1 MNTNPDNNI
10 ATGRGLLALSP
21 IAVFLVFYLVVSFV
35 IGDFYKMPLSVALLI
50 ASVWAIIIARKY
62 SLAERIEIFSREAG
76 NTNVMYMMWV
86 YILAGAFAAIAK
98 SIGSIDATVLLT
110 LKYLPNEF
118 IIPGLFLAACFIS
131 LSIGTSV
138 GTVVALAPLAADL
151 ATHSGGNVA
160 MFVAIVLGGAFFGDN
175 LSFISD
181 TTIAATRTQGCRMNE
196 KFKANLWIALPAAI
210 VTLAIYIIIGAQ
222 VTNQAPTDAI
232 NFWLIVP
239 YFVIILLAVGGI
251 NVTVVLVAG
260 ILSAVVIALC
270 SGFSL
275 LDLAGF
281 AGDGVQSMGELI
293 IIALLAAGMLGIIK
307 ECGGISYLLQVL
319 TRHIKGSRGA
329 QAVISILVAMVNVC
343 TANNT
348 VAIITV
354 GTLTR
359 EISERFG
366 IEPRKAASLLDS
378 ASCIVQCL
386 IPYGAQALLAAS
398 FAQLSPSAMM
408 PYLYYPWALAVMLII
423 SIAVKRK
430 KIR

>member
-1 MNTNPDNNI
+1 
-10 ATGRGLLALSP
+10 
-21 IAVFLVFYLVVSFV
+21 
-35 IGDFYKMPLSVALLI
+35 
-50 ASVWAIIIARKY
+50 
-62 SLAERIEIFSREAG
+62 
-76 NTNVMYMMWV
+76 
-86 YILAGAFAAIAK
+86 
-98 SIGSIDATVLLT
+98 
-110 LKYLPNEF
+110 
-118 IIPGLFLAACFIS
+118 
-131 LSIGTSV
+131 
-138 GTVVALAPLAADL
+138 
-151 ATHSGGNVA
+151 

-181 TTIAATRTQGCRMNE
+181 TTIAATRTQGCRMND
-196 KFKANLWIALPAAI
+196 KFKANLWIALPAALI
-210 VTLAIYIIIGAQ
+210 TLAIYIFIGAQ
-222 VTNQAPTDAI
+222 VESKTLNDDI

-260 ILSAVVIALC
+260 ILSAVVIALF
-270 SGFSL
+270 SGFTP

-307 ECGGISYLLQVL
+307 ECGGITYLLQVL

-329 QAVISILVAMVNVC
+329 QTVISILVALVNVC

-354 GTLTR
+354 GSLTR

-366 IEPRKAASLLDS
+366 VSPRRAASLLDS
-378 ASCIVQCL
+378 SSCIIQCL

-398 FAQLSPSAMM
+398 FAGLSPSAMI
-408 PYLYYPWALAVMLII
+408 PYLYYPWALALMLVI
-423 SIAVKRK
+423 SIVVNRNFF
-430 KIR
+430 R

>member
-1 MNTNPDNNI
+1 
-10 ATGRGLLALSP
+10 
-21 IAVFLVFYLVVSFV
+21 
-35 IGDFYKMPLSVALLI
+35 
-50 ASVWAIIIARKY
+50 
-62 SLAERIEIFSREAG
+62 
-76 NTNVMYMMWV
+76 MMWV

-222 VTNQAPTDAI
+222 VSNQAPTDDI

-260 ILSAVVIALC
+260 ILSAVVIALF
-270 SGFSL
+270 SGFSP

-307 ECGGISYLLQVL
+307 ECGGITYLLQVL

-329 QAVISILVAMVNVC
+329 QAVISILVALVNVC

-354 GTLTR
+354 GTLSR
-359 EISERFG
+359 EIAERFG

-408 PYLYYPWALAVMLII
+408 PYLYYPWALAFMLII

-430 KIR
+430 KIQ

>member
-1 MNTNPDNNI
+1 
-10 ATGRGLLALSP
+10 
-21 IAVFLVFYLVVSFV
+21 
-35 IGDFYKMPLSVALLI
+35 
-50 ASVWAIIIARKY
+50 
-62 SLAERIEIFSREAG
+62 
-76 NTNVMYMMWV
+76 
-86 YILAGAFAAIAK
+86 
-98 SIGSIDATVLLT
+98 
-110 LKYLPNEF
+110 
-118 IIPGLFLAACFIS
+118 
-131 LSIGTSV
+131 
-138 GTVVALAPLAADL
+138 
-151 ATHSGGNVA
+151 
-160 MFVAIVLGGAFFGDN
+160 
-175 LSFISD
+175 
-181 TTIAATRTQGCRMNE
+181 MNE

-222 VTNQAPTDAI
+222 VSNQAPGDDI

-260 ILSAVVIALC
+260 ILSAVVIALF
-270 SGFSL
+270 SGFSP

-307 ECGGISYLLQVL
+307 ECGGITYLLQVL

-329 QAVISILVAMVNVC
+329 QAVISILVALVNVC

-354 GTLTR
+354 GTLSR
-359 EISERFG
+359 EIAERFG

-408 PYLYYPWALAVMLII
+408 PYLYYPWALAFMLII

-430 KIR
+430 KIQ